1 MGGSETETTTSAE
14 PPVYPSRSSRQSCYP
29 EPPQFSV
36 DEAFIIKKSIICVM
50 YLVGKLNSEA
60 FLGIRVDHSIGNKS
74 PWGWPGINHRPS
86 LHTYFYWNGVGGNGQ
101 KSPSSKTA
109 VLLAAS
115 RRARPLL
122 TRGAYS
128 LYVSTTKWRERC
140 WRLFSTFP
148 PEEVRSAGRVT
159 ESEIRR
165 NQGKISF

>member
-1 MGGSETETTTSAE
+1 
-14 PPVYPSRSSRQSCYP
+14 
-29 EPPQFSV
+29 
-36 DEAFIIKKSIICVM
+36 M

-165 NQGKISF
+165 NRGKISFWFYAFAVRASTVSSEEGSESGHCCRYSCLRSIKR